1 MQALMQVVIVA
12 LSLFTVYLL
21 LKIKNI
27 QNKLDKREEFI
38 RRFVTQEVVD
48 ESLAKQA
55 VVGDNFYKEE
65 VGKIKTQEE
74 PANLYQLESKLEN
87 TLYEIQIVKDE
98 FTSLLKLA
106 CDINS
111 DMRLGLNLKNIA
123 IYQDYLPQPS
133 NSKRV
138 KKNEEQV
145 SPAAVSPATEFL
157 SIP

>member
-1 MQALMQVVIVA
+1 MQVLMQVVIVA
-12 LSLFTVYLL
+12 LFLSTVYLL
-21 LKIKNI
+21 LKRRNM
-27 QNKLDKREEFI
+27 QNKLDKRAKFI
-38 RRFVTQEVVD
+38 RKFVTQEVID

-55 VVGDNFYKEE
+55 VIGDNFYKEE
-65 VGKIKTQEE
+65 VRKIKTQEK
-74 PANLYQLESKLEN
+74 PANLYELGSKLED
-87 TLYEIQIVKDE
+87 TLDEIQIVKDE

-111 DMRLGLNLKNIA
+111 DMHLGLNLKNLA
-123 IYQDYLPQPS
+123 IYQDYLPQPR

-145 SPAAVSPATEFL
+145 NPAAVSPATEFL